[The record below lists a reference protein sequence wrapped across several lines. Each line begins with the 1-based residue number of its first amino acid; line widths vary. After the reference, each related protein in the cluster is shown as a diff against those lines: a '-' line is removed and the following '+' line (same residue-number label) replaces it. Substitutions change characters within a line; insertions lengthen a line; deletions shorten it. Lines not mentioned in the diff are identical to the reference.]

1 MFEHTDLFYARV
13 TEKKLVELWGPRLKK
28 CPSNWRMLADRG
40 FANTAHYYPKQNP
53 QLTPTFLEGRDRFTA
68 GEVKSDY
75 EICRLRY
82 TCEVAF
88 SRVTSETS
96 LKDAI
101 PYSYLP
107 TLDAINHWAH
117 AHANLQAPLQR

>member
-88 SRVTSETS
+88 LKEKPAFALFRMCAAGAPSET
-96 LKDAI
+96 LMQ
-101 PYSYLP
+101 L
-107 TLDAINHWAH
+107 
-117 AHANLQAPLQR
+117 RF